1 MTKTIEEKANEK
13 YNNPVEPYCFET
25 DNEEQWYGCG
35 LRDGYIEGATE
46 QRKIDIEKACDWIEE
61 NLFTVNENGE
71 YKYVAKNIY
80 GSPYIK
86 KDLFRDFCEAME
98 EKL

>member
-1 MTKTIEEKANEK
+1 MVSIEERA
-13 YNNPVEPYCFET
+13 
-25 DNEEQWYGCG
+25 EEFADAMVKGALGTRNDYY
-35 LRDGYIEGATE
+35 DSYIKGAID
-46 QRKIDIEKACDWIEE
+46 QRKINIEKTCDWIEE

-86 KDLFRDFCEAME
+86 KDLFRDFCKAME
-98 EKL
+98 DQQ

>member
-35 LRDGYIEGATE
+35 LRDGYIEGAID
-46 QRKIDIEKACDWIEE
+46 QCKIDIEKA
-61 NLFTVNENGE
+61 VNFIMRN
-71 YKYVAKNIY
+71 KTLDRWVNVDAIADQLRK
-80 GSPYIK
+80 
-86 KDLFRDFCEAME
+86 AME
-98 EKL
+98 DEQ